1 MKKTLIISTIAAA
14 AMSLTGCNMDLRPE
28 GSIDPDNA
36 LLSID
41 DADRLRDG
49 LYIAFR
55 GRVGGAFAYLDEI
68 RSDLFHASVSFGNNG
83 GTMYNWIWTSADSD
97 VSGIW
102 SNSYYAIANANFFIE
117 AANAV
122 NTSEW
127 SEEDRENLQIWKGEA
142 FFVRAYFHLE
152 LAEAFCL
159 DYPGHEQ
166 SYGVP
171 YVTVYNP
178 TSDNS
183 RYPNRG
189 TLEETFSNILADLDS
204 AAAYVTTPGSVGSMW
219 VTADA
224 VTALRARTALEMG
237 DYSSVID
244 LVSEDFL
251 MRYPL
256 VTSEEAFQRM
266 WINDDGSE
274 CILQFDASYPN
285 ELGTSYDM
293 GYIGYNATEGIYSPT
308 YLPEQWVV
316 DLFQQYPED
325 WRNTN
330 HMIVRELN
338 IGGTPYNLAS
348 FTKFPGN
355 PALRQ
360 AESDQNYQH
369 KAKPFRI
376 AEMYLVLAEAY
387 ARSSQMQQAANYLTR
402 LRQGRI
408 PGYVQDFQAG
418 EVLSEIQDERVR
430 ELMGEGFRIQDLKR
444 FGEGVQRHAAQNSS
458 TIYMPSNN
466 EDFFRDASDFRMIF
480 PIPQEEIDANP
491 QIAGE
496 QNPQY

>member
-1 MKKTLIISTIAAA
+1 MKKILIISSVLAALA
-14 AMSLTGCNMDLRPE
+14 CAVSCNMELRPAGTVE
-28 GSIDPDNA
+28 PGNA
-36 LLSID
+36 LQTIT
-41 DADRLRDG
+41 DAEKLRDG
-49 LYIAFR
+49 LYVAFR
-55 GRVGGAFAYLDEI
+55 SRVGGTYASLDEI
-68 RSDLFHASVSFGNNG
+68 RSDLFHASTGFGNVG
-83 GTMYNWIWTSADSD
+83 GSLYGWYMAADLAEIESLWGASYNT
-97 VSGIW
+97 
-102 SNSYYAIANANFFIE
+102 IANANFFIE

-159 DYPGHEQ
+159 DYPGNEQ

-237 DYSSVID
+237 GYSSVID

-325 WRNTN
+325 WRNQN
-330 HMIVRELN
+330 HMIVREVN

-418 EVLSEIQDERVR
+418 EVLSEIQV
-430 ELMGEGFRIQDLKR
+430 
-444 FGEGVQRHAAQNSS
+444 
-458 TIYMPSNN
+458 
-466 EDFFRDASDFRMIF
+466 
-480 PIPQEEIDANP
+480 
-491 QIAGE
+491 
-496 QNPQY
+496 

>member
-28 GSIDPDNA
+28 GTIDPDNA
-36 LLSID
+36 LESIN

-68 RSDLFHASVSFGNNG
+68 RSDLFHASASFGNNG
-83 GTMYNWIWTSADSD
+83 GTMYNWIWTAADSD
-97 VSGIW
+97 VAGIW

-127 SEEDRENLQIWKGEA
+127 SDEDRENLQIWKGEA

-159 DYPGHEQ
+159 NYPGNEQ

-293 GYIGYNATEGIYSPT
+293 GYIDRIQCDRRYLQP
-308 YLPEQWVV
+308 YLP
-316 DLFQQYPED
+316 
-325 WRNTN
+325 
-330 HMIVRELN
+330 
-338 IGGTPYNLAS
+338 A
-348 FTKFPGN
+348 
-355 PALRQ
+355 
-360 AESDQNYQH
+360 
-369 KAKPFRI
+369 
-376 AEMYLVLAEAY
+376 
-387 ARSSQMQQAANYLTR
+387 
-402 LRQGRI
+402 
-408 PGYVQDFQAG
+408 
-418 EVLSEIQDERVR
+418 
-430 ELMGEGFRIQDLKR
+430 
-444 FGEGVQRHAAQNSS
+444 
-458 TIYMPSNN
+458 
-466 EDFFRDASDFRMIF
+466 
-480 PIPQEEIDANP
+480 
-491 QIAGE
+491 
-496 QNPQY
+496 